1 MIRTGLPEKQGLYD
15 PKYESDACGIGFVA
29 QVDGT
34 STHKT
39 IQDALTILCR
49 LEHRGG
55 QGADPDSGDG
65 AGIMIQMPD
74 RLFRK
79 SWNETLPKQG
89 DYAVGMVFLPQEEG
103 LRNQIEEVIESVV
116 RDEDHQF
123 IGWRT
128 VPVDESIITSNAK
141 ETMPYIQQ
149 MFIRKPEHLF
159 STEKFNQSLYLIRRL
174 IEKRVLKLDGIQKGP
189 FYIAS
194 LSPDAIVY
202 KGMLT
207 SYQLD
212 QFYLD
217 LANPLT
223 TSMFGM
229 VHSRYSTNTFPSWER
244 AHPNRML
251 MHNGEINTITGNVNW
266 MKTRESAAVSTVY
279 GKRHDELLPVVS
291 EDASDSG
298 MLDQTFEYLVMNG
311 RSLAHTA
318 MLMVPEAWDFNDQMT
333 DPERACFEY
342 MSCIMEPWDGPTA
355 LAYTNG
361 RQIGASIDR
370 NGLRPARYYMTDDNT
385 IIFSSEVGVLDVEP
399 EKVVQKGRLAPGEM
413 ILVDLEKNEVLL
425 NNEIKR
431 EVAVQ
436 YPYRQWLND
445 SLVKLHAR
453 NDGPRYE
460 RIIDGE
466 LLTYQLA
473 HGYTNEE
480 IMKNLLPMVNEMK
493 DPIGSMGND
502 TPLAVLSNKP
512 QLLFNYFKQLF
523 AQVTNPPIDAIREKA
538 ITSTTSYIGAK
549 ANLLDEGPQH
559 CKRIRLY
566 TPILKK
572 EEFEEVTHNGRND
585 FRSTKIS
592 TCFTSNGASME
603 PAMDKVFEK
612 VVRAIRQGV
621 SLIVLSDR
629 DMDENKVPIPSLL
642 MVSALHHFLVEKGL
656 RTKASIIVET
666 AEARDVHQF
675 SMLIG
680 YGADMV
686 YPYLAYRTI
695 QSLIEEEH
703 VTDFDYVEAID
714 RYRDAATSGIVKVMS
729 KMGIST
735 IQSYRGAQTFEAIGI
750 SEEVISK
757 YFKGTSSKLGGIDL
771 PTIAEESIKR
781 HQTAYSTLNPS
792 LEAGGAM
799 QWRSTGE
806 YHSFNPKTIH
816 TLQHAC
822 RTNDTE
828 LYKKFSE
835 LANTEEVTYLRDLV
849 DINLDS
855 SKPIPLEQV
864 ESVESIWKR
873 FKTGAMSYGSLS
885 QEAHEILAVA
895 MNRIGGKSNSGE
907 GGEDPERFIPDANG
921 DSRKS
926 SIKQVASGRFGVN
939 SHYLSSAE
947 EIQIKMAQ
955 GAKPGEGGHLP
966 GKKVHP
972 WIAEVRGSTPGVGLI
987 SPPPHHDIYSI
998 EDLAQLI
1005 YDLKHANPKARI
1017 SVKLVAKTG
1026 VGTIAAGV
1034 AKGKADVILIS
1045 GYEGGTGASPKT
1057 SIRHAG
1063 LPWELG
1069 LAEAHQTLILNN
1081 LRDKVVLETDGKLM
1095 TGIDVVKAALFG
1107 AEEYG
1112 FSTAPLV
1119 VLGCI
1124 LMRACHLDTCP
1135 VGIATQNP
1143 ELRKKFMG
1151 KPEHVVNYMRF
1162 IAEEIREVMAK
1173 LGVKTLDELIGRTD
1187 LLKLNDKALEHPKA
1201 KHLDFSPLLLQTKH
1215 DWKRKERPY
1224 RTEYN
1229 ENHLDNAH
1237 IIPNVIK
1244 SIENHKPV
1252 SLSLPIRNTDRAV
1265 GTRLGFEVT
1274 DKYGSKGLPENT
1286 IQLTFNG
1293 SAGQSFGAF
1302 VPKGIT
1308 MKVFGDAND
1317 YVGKG
1322 LSGGKIIVAPPRSN
1336 TFQQMEEVV
1345 IGNVALF
1352 GATSGQVFIN
1362 GAAGERFAVRNSGA
1376 HSVVEGLGDNGCEY
1390 MTGGRVIVLGS
1401 IGKNFAA
1408 GMSGGISYIWTL
1420 HPETVKARCNRE
1432 MVLLEDLEDFEEI
1445 QAVKEMLHQHVL
1457 HTGSAKA
1464 KYILNHWPE
1473 SVSQFVKIIPEEYKR
1488 KLQQDDDR
1496 NKRMK
1501 KASND
1506 NTTLSN

>member
-1 MIRTGLPEKQGLYD
+1 MLRTGLPQKQGLYD

-29 QVDGT
+29 QVDGR
-34 STHKT
+34 STHQT
-39 IQDALTILCR
+39 IVDALTILCR

-55 QGADPDSGDG
+55 QGADPDTGDG
-65 AGIMIQMPD
+65 AGIMIQVPD
-74 RLFRK
+74 QLFRK
-79 SWNETLPKQG
+79 TWNELLPKQG
-89 DYAVGMVFLPQEEG
+89 DYAVGMVFLPQEEA
-103 LRNQIEEVIESVV
+103 LRKKIEELMEQIIE
-116 RDEDHQF
+116 DEGHQLL
-123 IGWRT
+123 GWRT
-128 VPVDESIITSNAK
+128 VPVDETIVTSTART
-141 ETMPYIQQ
+141 TMPYIKQV
-149 MFIRKPEHLF
+149 FIKKPEH
-159 STEKFNQSLYLIRRL
+159 THTVERFNQSLYLIRRL
-174 IEKRVLKLDGIQKGP
+174 IEKRIQSLEGIGSGP

-194 LSPDAIVY
+194 LSPDVIVY

-266 MKTRESAAVSTVY
+266 MKARESAAVSSVF
-279 GKRHDELLPVVS
+279 GDRHKDLLPVVS

-298 MLDQTFEYLVMNG
+298 MLDQTFEYLYMNG
-311 RSLAHTA
+311 RSLPHTA

-355 LAYTNG
+355 LAYTDG
-361 RQIGASIDR
+361 KRIGASIDR
-370 NGLRPARYYMTDDNT
+370 NGLRPARYYLTDKNT
-385 IIFSSEVGVLDVEP
+385 IIFSSEVGVLDIQP
-399 EKVVQKGRLAPGEM
+399 EKIIQKGRLAPGEM
-413 ILVDLEKNEVLL
+413 ILVDLEKNQVLL
-425 NNEIKR
+425 NDEVKR

-436 YPYRQWLND
+436 YPYRDWLNE
-445 SLVKLHAR
+445 SLVQLHVR
-453 NDGPRYE
+453 TDKPRLE
-460 RIIDGE
+460 GMIDSE
-466 LLTYQLA
+466 MLTYQLA

-480 IMKNLLPMVNEMK
+480 IMKNILPMVNEMK

-502 TPLAVLSNKP
+502 TPLAVLSNRP

-549 ANLLDEGPQH
+549 SNVLDEGPQH

-572 EEFEEVTHNGRND
+572 EEFEEIIHNGHNE
-585 FRSTKIS
+585 FRSIKIS
-592 TCFTSNGASME
+592 TCFNGN
-603 PAMDKVFEK
+603 PAGLESALEQVFK
-612 VVRAIRQGV
+612 QVKQVIRQGV

-629 DMDENKVPIPSLL
+629 DMNNERIPIPSLL
-642 MVSALHHFLVEKGL
+642 MVSGLHHHLVENGL

-703 VTDFDYVEAID
+703 ITDFDYVEAVD
-714 RYRDAATSGIVKVMS
+714 RFRDAATSGIVKVMS

-750 SEEVISK
+750 STTVIEK
-757 YFKGTSSKLGGIDL
+757 YFRGTSSKLGGIGL
-771 PTIAEESIKR
+771 QTIAEETIKR
-781 HQTAYSTLNPS
+781 HKRAYFEINPS
-792 LEAGGAM
+792 LETGGDM

-806 YHSFNPKTIH
+806 HHSFNPKTIH
-816 TLQHAC
+816 LLQHAC
-822 RTNDTE
+822 RTNDKE
-828 LYKKFSE
+828 LYKRFSE
-835 LANTEEVTYLRDLV
+835 AVNTEEITYLRDL
-849 DINLDS
+849 LEFDS
-855 SKPIPLEQV
+855 KGATPIPIEEV
-864 ESVESIWKR
+864 EPVESIFKR

-885 QEAHEILAVA
+885 KEAHEILAVA

-907 GGEDPERFIPDANG
+907 GGEDPDRFIPEANG

-926 SIKQVASGRFGVN
+926 AIKQVASGRFGVN
-939 SHYLSSAE
+939 SHYLASAE

-1005 YDLKHANPKARI
+1005 YDLKHVNPKARI
-1017 SVKLVAKTG
+1017 SVKLVAKSG

-1069 LAEAHQTLILNN
+1069 LAEAHQTLVLND

-1095 TGIDVVKAALFG
+1095 NGKDVVKAALLG

-1112 FSTAPLV
+1112 FSSAPLV

-1124 LMRACHLDTCP
+1124 MMRACHLDTCP

-1162 IAEEIREVMAK
+1162 IAEEMREIMAS
-1173 LGVKTLDELIGRTD
+1173 LGVRKLDELIGRTD
-1187 LLKLNDKALEHPKA
+1187 LLKLKDNAHPKA
-1201 KHLDFSPLLLQTKH
+1201 KQLDLTPLLLQMSH
-1215 DWKRKERPY
+1215 DWKGKRRPY

-1229 ENHLDNAH
+1229 ENHLDTAH
-1237 IIPNVIK
+1237 LIPDT
-1244 SIENHKPV
+1244 IENIINRQPV
-1252 SLSLPIRNTDRAV
+1252 SLSYPIRNTDRAV
-1265 GTRLGFEVT
+1265 GTRLGYEIT
-1274 DKYGSKGLPENT
+1274 ERYGSKGLPENT

-1302 VPKGIT
+1302 IPKGLKL
-1308 MKVFGDAND
+1308 KVIGDAND

-1322 LSGGKIIVAPPRSN
+1322 LSGGSIIVAPPRFN
-1336 TFQQMEEVV
+1336 TLQQMDEVV
-1345 IGNVALF
+1345 IGNVTLF
-1352 GATSGQVFIN
+1352 GATSGKAFIN

-1376 HSVVEGLGDNGCEY
+1376 HAVVEGVGDNGCEY
-1390 MTGGRVIVLGS
+1390 MTGGRVLVLGS

-1408 GMSGGISYIWTL
+1408 GMSGGIAYIWTDDAKQVKQRCN
-1420 HPETVKARCNRE
+1420 PEMILFEELGENEEIEQVKAMLYE
-1432 MVLLEDLEDFEEI
+1432 HI
-1445 QAVKEMLHQHVL
+1445 QS
-1457 HTGSAKA
+1457 TGSPRA
-1464 KYILNHWPE
+1464 KYILNHWKQ
-1473 SVSQFVKIIPEEYKR
+1473 SIGKFIKIIPEEYKR
-1488 KLQQDDDR
+1488 KLQQDKD
-1496 NKRMK
+1496 KHGK
-1501 KASND
+1501 SSND
-1506 NTTLSN
+1506 IASLTK

>member
-39 IQDALTILCR
+39 IKDALTILCR

-79 SWNETLPKQG
+79 TWNETLPKQG
-89 DYAVGMVFLPQEEG
+89 DYAVGMVFLPQNES
-103 LRNQIEEVIESVV
+103 LRNQIEEVIEEIVYK
-116 RDEDHQF
+116 EGHQF

-128 VPVDESIITSNAK
+128 VPVDDTIITSNAK
-141 ETMPYIQQ
+141 KTMPFIKQ
-149 MFIRKPEHLF
+149 MFIRKPDHIK
-159 STEKFNQSLYLIRRL
+159 SAEKFNQTLYLIRRL
-174 IEKRVLKLDGIQKGP
+174 IEKKVVTLNNIAEGP

-217 LANPLT
+217 LANPIT

-279 GKRHDELLPVVS
+279 GKRHKDLLPVVS

-318 MLMVPEAWDFNDQMT
+318 MLLVPEAWDFNDQMT

-361 RQIGASIDR
+361 KQIGASIDR
-370 NGLRPARYYMTDDNT
+370 NGLRPARYYLTDENT
-385 IIFSSEVGVLDVEP
+385 IIFSSEVGVLDIDQEN
-399 EKVVQKGRLAPGEM
+399 VVQKGRLAPGEM
-413 ILVDLEKNEVLL
+413 ILVDLEKNEILI
-425 NNEIKR
+425 NDEIKR
-431 EVAVQ
+431 KVAVQ
-436 YPYRQWLND
+436 HPYRKWLNE
-445 SLVKLHAR
+445 SLVKLHAHI
-453 NDGPRYE
+453 DGPRFE
-460 RIIDGE
+460 KMIDKE
-466 LLTYQLA
+466 MLTYQLA

-480 IMKNLLPMVNEMK
+480 IMKNILPMVNEMK

-502 TPLAVLSNKP
+502 TPLAVLSTKP

-559 CKRIRLY
+559 CTRIRLY

-572 EEFEEVTHNGRND
+572 EEFEEIIHNGRND

-592 TCFTSNGASME
+592 TCFSGGTASLE
-603 PAMDKVFEK
+603 PALDNVFEQ
-612 VVRAIRQGV
+612 VERAIRQGV
-621 SLIVLSDR
+621 SLIVLTDR
-629 DMDENKVPIPSLL
+629 DMNDNNIPIPSLL
-642 MVSALHHFLVEKGL
+642 MVSGLHHYLVRKGM
-656 RTKASIIVET
+656 RTKASIIIET

-686 YPYLAYRTI
+686 YPYLTYRTI
-695 QSLIEEEH
+695 ESLIDDEH
-703 VTDFDYVEAID
+703 VTDYDYVEAVD
-714 RYRDAATSGIVKVMS
+714 RFRDAATSGIVKVMS

-735 IQSYRGAQTFEAIGI
+735 IQSYRGAQTFEAIGL
-750 SEEVISK
+750 SEKVISK
-757 YFKGTSSKLGGIDL
+757 YFSGTSSKLGGIDL
-771 PTIAEESIKR
+771 QMIADESIKR
-781 HQTAYSTLNPS
+781 HQKAYSTLNPS

-806 YHSFNPKTIH
+806 HHSFNPKTIH

-822 RTNDTE
+822 RTNDPE
-828 LYKKFSE
+828 LFKKFSE
-835 LANTEEVTYLRDLV
+835 LVRTEEVTYLRDLFEF
-849 DINLDS
+849 NTES
-855 SKPIPLEQV
+855 TTPIPLDEVEPV
-864 ESVESIWKR
+864 ESLWKR

-885 QEAHEILAVA
+885 KEAHEILAVA

-907 GGEDPERFIPDANG
+907 GGEDPDRFIRDENG

-926 SIKQVASGRFGVN
+926 AIKQVASGRFGVN
-939 SHYLSSAE
+939 SHYLVSAD

-998 EDLAQLI
+998 EDLSQLI
-1005 YDLKHANPKARI
+1005 YDLKHANPKARV

-1095 TGIDVVKAALFG
+1095 TGVDVVKAALFG
-1107 AEEYG
+1107 AEEFG

-1124 LMRACHLDTCP
+1124 LMRACQLDTCP

-1162 IAEEIREVMAK
+1162 IAEEIREVMAQ
-1173 LGVKTLDELIGRTD
+1173 LGVRTLDELIGRTD
-1187 LLKLNDKALEHPKA
+1187 FLKLNDQAIHHPKA
-1201 KHLDFSPLLLQTKH
+1201 RHLDFTPLFIQTDHSWKH
-1215 DWKRKERPY
+1215 KNRNY

-1229 ENHLDNAH
+1229 ENHLDHAH
-1237 IIPNVIK
+1237 IIPKVQK
-1244 SIENHKPV
+1244 SIMNEQPV
-1252 SLSLPIRNTDRAV
+1252 KLTLPIRNTDRAV
-1265 GTRLGFEVT
+1265 GTRLGYEIT
-1274 DKYGSKGLPENT
+1274 EKYGAKGLPEDT
-1286 IQLTFNG
+1286 IELTFNG
-1293 SAGQSFGAF
+1293 TAGQSFGAF
-1302 VPKGIT
+1302 LPKGVT
-1308 MKVFGDAND
+1308 QKVLGDAND

-1336 TFQQMEEVV
+1336 TFRKMEEVV
-1345 IGNVALF
+1345 IGNVSLF

-1362 GAAGERFAVRNSGA
+1362 GAAGERFGVRNSGA
-1376 HSVVEGLGDNGCEY
+1376 HAVVEGVGDNGCEY
-1390 MTGGRVIVLGS
+1390 MTGGRVIILGS

-1408 GMSGGISYIWTL
+1408 GMSGGISYIWAMN
-1420 HPETVKARCNRE
+1420 PKTVMDRCNRE
-1432 MVLLEDLEDFEEI
+1432 MVLLEELDNIEEI
-1445 QAVKEMLHQHVL
+1445 QYIKEMLHKHVQY
-1457 HTGSAKA
+1457 TGSAKA
-1464 KYILNHWPE
+1464 KYILNHWRE
-1473 SVSQFVKIIPEEYKR
+1473 AVKQFVKIIPEEYKR

-1496 NKRMK
+1496 DMK
-1501 KASND
+1501 KASSD
-1506 NTTLSN
+1506 HTTLTK